1 MKLWVKGVPMLE
13 LGSALEDETLTIRF
27 VTLENPE
34 NFGRKYPAAHPDE
47 ITAILSFFDSGHKMV
62 TFRPLR
68 NKLTLID
75 VYSYMRQVISFHLV
89 YRKLLKKHHKIL
101 YWFFS
106 VKKRDFLTWFFSK
119 FVENPLVIISYSDLA
134 NILIIFMI
142 YNIIK
147 T

>member
-1 MKLWVKGVPMLE
+1 MLE
-13 LGSALEDETLTIRF
+13 SGSAFGDETSTIRF
-27 VTLENPE
+27 VTPENPE

-68 NKLTLID
+68 VKLTLID
-75 VYSYMRQVISFHLV
+75 VYSYMRQVISFHFV
-89 YRKLLKKHHKIL
+89 YRKLLKKHPKIL

-119 FVENPLVIISYSDLA
+119 FVENPLVIISYSDLSYKFV
-134 NILIIFMI
+134 IFMI
-142 YNIIK
+142 VRTIK